1 MNDVAVLCVAK
12 NQKSLFHIC
21 IDVSFVVYFL
31 YPQVFLPIFV
41 NNPCCDLVHD
51 IIH

>member
-21 IDVSFVVYFL
+21 IDVSFFVYFL
-31 YPQVFLPIFV
+31 YPQVSIPPYIRE
-41 NNPCCDLVHD
+41 
-51 IIH
+51 